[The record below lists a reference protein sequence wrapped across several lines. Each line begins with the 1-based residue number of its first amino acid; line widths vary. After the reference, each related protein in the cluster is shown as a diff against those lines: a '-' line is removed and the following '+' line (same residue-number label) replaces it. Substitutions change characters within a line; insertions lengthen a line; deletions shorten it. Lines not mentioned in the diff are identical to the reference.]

1 MSIRPR
7 ISKQDILKLALVC
20 AFPVHFWAILMVF
33 KEAETMLTKR
43 SLLFGLG
50 FSGYVLGLALVESAL
65 FFGFIYLLTILF
77 PKRWEGKTALAT
89 AGVLAL
95 LVAAWAISNQ
105 AYFLL
110 SEQQAGWFEWIMLRV
125 HYRQHQVFPL
135 LIFLVIGSFALPVIF
150 IPRSEKFRKLI
161 LGLIDNIIL
170 LAPFYL
176 LFDLVG
182 ITFTI
187 LRNIT

>member
-65 FFGFIYLLTILF
+65 LFGFIYLLTIFF
-77 PKRWEGKTALAT
+77 PKRWAGKTTLAT

-95 LVAAWAISNQ
+95 LVAVWTISNQ
-105 AYFLL
+105 VYFLL
-110 SEQQAGWFEWIMLRV
+110 SDQQPAWFAWVMLRV
-125 HYRQHQVFPL
+125 PYR
-135 LIFLVIGSFALPVIF
+135 
-150 IPRSEKFRKLI
+150 
-161 LGLIDNIIL
+161 
-170 LAPFYL
+170 
-176 LFDLVG
+176 
-182 ITFTI
+182 
-187 LRNIT
+187 